1 MPKKK
6 FEDFEGPDRTLPR
19 GVGHYREWIEA
30 CKGRG
35 ETFSSFDIGGP
46 LTELIQLANIAG
58 RVGEPFDY
66 APLSGEIP
74 NHPGANSLL
83 HREYRKGWTL

>member
-6 FEDFEGPDRTLPR
+6 FKDFKGPDRTLPR